1 MVIVRHWSKR
11 QLAAKAPVVHAN
23 TASAGHGDASSS
35 HDREQNS
42 TASGHASSRGSSDGD
57 GGRMEDTIV
66 VAGPA
71 EASPPHQHTTGDSR
85 PLPPTPPPVQSSP
98 NAVVTTA
105 VTSLTSTA
113 LVSPT
118 IHGAAATVD
127 GGGSSCSVCSHV
139 QMHGETLRSSSQPP
153 SGPTDLECGN
163 ATAQRNPSGEDRV
176 AQAVRDAARAMAAQS
191 RDGRFDVARPSSADR
206 RRYDDRCAPMYGDV
220 RQHRGY
226 SGIDSGLYIR
236 RSRHGDSRAS
246 QCDSDSTDED
256 ESYGEN
262 DDRQPLTRQVH
273 RPVSPAVA
281 LAAADVL
288 QVHQDLSHARRRRI
302 RSVSPP
308 DAESS
313 HIHLQQA
320 SIVVRRWLSVME
332 GCMFHRSGISGH
344 SGSFQCLPGAGRN
357 CGVPRPVRRFDRG
370 ARGTTVVPWR

>member
-85 PLPPTPPPVQSSP
+85 PLPPTPPPVQSAA

-127 GGGSSCSVCSHV
+127 GGSSCSVCSHV

-332 GCMFHRSGISGH
+332 GCMFHRGGISVH
-344 SGSFQCLPGAGRN
+344 
-357 CGVPRPVRRFDRG
+357 
-370 ARGTTVVPWR
+370 